1 MSTLLENAFA
11 LAADARRRRRKS
23 RRKPTTGAAGDR
35 INTLLSPTQR
45 TGLKWEEHA
54 ADFVQ
59 QQGLAILARNLC
71 CKLGE
76 IDLVAL
82 DPAGTLIFIEVR
94 QRQNRSHGRAADTVT
109 LAKQQRL
116 IRTAQYLLPRI
127 VRSYLRGRIPV
138 CRFDVIGYDGSNLT
152 WIRAAFSASD
162 KKP

>member
-1 MSTLLENAFA
+1 MSTPLENAFA

-23 RRKPTTGAAGDR
+23 RRKPTTGTTGDR
-35 INTLLSPTQR
+35 TNALLSPTQKV
-45 TGLKWEEHA
+45 GLRWEECA
-54 ADFVQ
+54 ADFLQ
-59 QQGLAILARNLC
+59 RQGLAILARNLC

-76 IDLVAL
+76 IDLIAL

-94 QRQNRSHGRAADTVT
+94 QRQSRSHGRAADTVT

-127 VRSYLRGRIPV
+127 ARSYLHGRMPT
-138 CRFDVIGYDGSNLT
+138 CRFDVIGYDGSSPT
-152 WIRAAFSASD
+152 WIKSAFNASD